1 MKKKLKLNVYV
12 VRKKTN
18 SESKLGESAPCKDC
32 YNKMV
37 EIGVKNIIYSA
48 ETKEGIGIIKQR
60 LSDYK
65 PKTISLGRQF
75 IDGGMVPIHR
85 NKAHL
90 RILHDDSDSSDSDT
104 TSTCSDTSYQS
115 ESSYSS
121 TTSSKPSS
129 KSKCSKPSSK
139 SKCSKS
145 KR

>member
-48 ETKEGIGIIKQR
+48 ETEEGTSIIKQR

-90 RILHDDSDSSDSDT
+90 RILHDDEDSDT
-104 TSTCSDTSYQS
+104 TCSVCSDTSYQS

-121 TTSSKPSS
+121 SSSSKSTS
-129 KSKCSKPSSK
+129 KSKCSK

>member
-90 RILHDDSDSSDSDT
+90 RILHDDDDSSESDT

-129 KSKCSKPSSK
+129 KPSSK

-145 KR
+145 KCSKSKR

>member
-48 ETKEGIGIIKQR
+48 ETEEGVSIVKQR
-60 LSDYK
+60 LTDYK

-90 RILHDDSDSSDSDT
+90 RILHDEDDSDTSETDT

-115 ESSYSS
+115 FS
-121 TTSSKPSS
+121 SSKIR
-129 KSKCSKPSSK
+129 KHK
-139 SKCSKS
+139 
-145 KR
+145 